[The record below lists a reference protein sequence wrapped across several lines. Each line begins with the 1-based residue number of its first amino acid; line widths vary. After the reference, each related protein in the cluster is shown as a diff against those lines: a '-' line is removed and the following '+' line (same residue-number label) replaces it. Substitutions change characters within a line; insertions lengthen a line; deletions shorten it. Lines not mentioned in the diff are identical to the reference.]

1 MVLIGGHCV
10 RYDEGHIQSKEGK
23 HQADEELLMEILL
36 KFSSM
41 KEIVKIM
48 SIMIMIISLY
58 IGGKL

>member
-10 RYDEGHIQSKEGK
+10 RYDEVHIQSKEGK
-23 HQADEELLMEILL
+23 HQADEEFLVEILL

-41 KEIVKIM
+41 KEIVEIM
-48 SIMIMIISLY
+48 TIMIIIISMY